1 MTGDLYDIDELP
13 GKPMVK
19 AKRELKYQAQADMM
33 RANPGKYVTIDTFET
48 ESKAKTCRNCILGV
62 SYAAFKPMYQY
73 MDAQVRELSEHE
85 YAVYAAYMPGV
96 KWR

>member
-48 ESKAKTCRNCILGV
+48 ESKAKTCLSCILGI

>member
-1 MTGDLYDIDELP
+1 MTGNLYDIDELP

-19 AKRELKYQAQADMM
+19 TKRELKYQEQADTM
-33 RANPGKYVTIDTFET
+33 RANPGKYVTIDTFDS

-62 SYAAFKPMYQY
+62 SYAAFKPMYQC

-96 KWR
+96 KGR